1 MILPNAPNY
10 EQAQLDYISG
20 MKYKELAQKYGV
32 SINTIKSWK
41 TRYGWTKANKSAQE
55 KKCAHKT
62 EKVCTQT
69 EKGVHTKN
77 EAVVNDVQMV
87 EDNAN
92 LTEKQRLFCLYF

>member
-1 MILPNAPNY
+1 MPNAPNY

-41 TRYGWTKANKSAQE
+41 TRYGWTKANKSVHA

-62 EKVCTQT
+62 EKVCTQ
-69 EKGVHTKN
+69 KM
-77 EAVVNDVQMV
+77 Q
-87 EDNAN
+87 
-92 LTEKQRLFCLYF
+92 LL

>member
-1 MILPNAPNY
+1 MPNAPNY

-41 TRYGWTKANKSAQE
+41 TRYGWTKANKSVHA

-62 EKVCTQT
+62 EKYAHKLKKVCTQ
-69 EKGVHTKN
+69 KMK
-77 EAVVNDVQMV
+77 
-87 EDNAN
+87 
-92 LTEKQRLFCLYF
+92 LL